1 MPMVT
6 ALVAAAGIA
15 SSFVG
20 NAVFLFP
27 SSTEPA
33 VKLRLDTGGYD
44 LVSAAAAQ
52 RLHLKEGTV
61 HLASG
66 DRSTFDLPQPSP
78 LSSDALLQARAGA
91 LESTFVEPVDGTL
104 SFGRFATQT
113 LTIDFPKKTV
123 TLGETHASGDRVT
136 MNVGLGPRPA
146 PGLVPTAY
154 ALVPVTIGG
163 ERIMML
169 LDTGTDVAIGAADR
183 NRFDDAAATR
193 SLPLIPTALFERLHA
208 RHADWSVL
216 TGAARMAETKAAVT
230 LLRVPEFTIG
240 THRAPPTWFAVRED
254 AETYTNL
261 TRMFSTKVEGDLGGE
276 ALRAW
281 RVTIDV
287 PHEALIID

>member
-1 MPMVT
+1 VLT

-20 NAVFLFP
+20 NAVFLIP
-27 SSTEPA
+27 SSAEPGL
-33 VKLRLDTGGYD
+33 KLRLDTGGYD

-52 RLHLKEGTV
+52 RMHLKEGTV
-61 HLASG
+61 HLTSG
-66 DRSTFDLPQPSP
+66 DRSTYELPQPSA

-113 LTIDFPKKTV
+113 LTIDFPKKIV
-123 TLGETHASGDRVT
+123 ALGEAHAGGDRVT

-154 ALVPVTIGG
+154 ALVPVTIDG

-169 LDTGTDVAIGAADR
+169 LDTGSDVAIDAAGR
-183 NRFDDAAATR
+183 NRFDDTSATR

-208 RHADWSVL
+208 RHADWTVL
-216 TGAARMAETKAAVT
+216 TGAAHMAETKAAVT
-230 LLRVPEFTIG
+230 LLRIPEFTIG

-281 RVTIDV
+281 RITIDI

>member
-1 MPMVT
+1 VLT

-20 NAVFLFP
+20 NAVFLVP
-27 SSTEPA
+27 SNGEPA
-33 VKLRLDTGGYD
+33 LKLRLDTGGYD
-44 LVSAAAAQ
+44 VISSAAAR
-52 RLHLKEGTV
+52 RLHLKEGTA

-66 DRSTFDLPQPSP
+66 ERSTFELPQPSK

-104 SFGRFATQT
+104 SFGRFAAQT
-113 LTIDFPKKTV
+113 ITIDFPNKTV
-123 TLGETHASGDRVT
+123 TLDESHPGGDRVT
-136 MNVGLGPRPA
+136 MTVGLGSRPA
-146 PGLVPTAY
+146 PGLVPSAF
-154 ALVPVTIGG
+154 ALVPVTIDG

-169 LDTGTDVAIGAADR
+169 LDTGTDVAIDAA
-183 NRFDDAAATR
+183 NRKSFDDAAATR
-193 SLPLIPTALFERLHA
+193 SLPLITTDLFERLHA
-208 RHADWSVL
+208 RHAGWSVL
-216 TGAARMAETKAAVT
+216 AGAARMAEAKGPVT
-230 LLRVPEFTIG
+230 LLRVPELRIG

-261 TRMFSTKVEGDLGGE
+261 TRMFGTKVEGDLGGE

>member
-1 MPMVT
+1 MLT

-20 NAVFLFP
+20 NAVFIVPPGGEP
-27 SSTEPA
+27 SL
-33 VKLRLDTGGYD
+33 KLRLDTGGYD

-52 RLHLKEGTV
+52 RAHLKEGTV
-61 HLASG
+61 HLTSG
-66 DRSTFDLPQPSP
+66 DRKTFELPQPSA
-78 LSSDALLQARAGA
+78 LSSDLLLAARPGA
-91 LESTFVEPVDGTL
+91 LESTFIEPVDGTL
-104 SFGRFATQT
+104 SFGRFAAQP
-113 LTIDFPKKTV
+113 LTIDFPRKTV
-123 TLGETHASGDRVT
+123 TLGESHPGGDRVAMT
-136 MNVGLGPRPA
+136 VGLGPRPA
-146 PGLVPTAY
+146 PGLPPTAF
-154 ALVPVTIGG
+154 ALVPVTIDG

-169 LDTGTDVAIGAADR
+169 LDTGADVAVGAANR

-193 SLPLIPTALFERLHA
+193 SLPLITTGLFERLRA
-208 RHADWSVL
+208 RHPAWTVL
-216 TGAARMAETKAAVT
+216 TGAARMAETKNAVT
-230 LLRVPEFTIG
+230 LLRIPECRIG

-261 TRMFSTKVEGDLGGE
+261 TRMFGTKVEGDLGGE

>member
-1 MPMVT
+1 VLT

-27 SSTEPA
+27 SSSEPSL
-33 VKLRLDTGGYD
+33 KLRLDTGGYD
-44 LVSAAAAQ
+44 LVSAAAAR

-61 HLASG
+61 HLTSG
-66 DRSTFDLPQPSP
+66 DRSTFELPQPSA
-78 LSSDALLQARAGA
+78 LSSDALLQARPGA

-104 SFGRFATQT
+104 SFGRFAAQT
-113 LTIDFPKKTV
+113 LTIDFPKKAV
-123 TLGETHASGDRVT
+123 ALGESQPGGDRVAMT
-136 MNVGLGPRPA
+136 VGLGPRPA
-146 PGLVPTAY
+146 PGLAPTAF
-154 ALVPVTIGG
+154 ALVPVTIDG

-169 LDTGTDVAIGAADR
+169 LDTGTDVAIDAADR

-193 SLPLIPTALFERLHA
+193 SLPLITTGLFERLHA
-208 RHADWSVL
+208 RHADWRVL
-216 TGAARMAETKAAVT
+216 AGSAHMAETKAAVK
-230 LLRVPEFTIG
+230 LLRVPEFLIG

-261 TRMFSTKVEGDLGGE
+261 TRMFKTKVDGDLGGE

-281 RVTIDV
+281 RITIDV
-287 PHEALIID
+287 PHEVLIID